1 MDEMIALEPMV
12 ILPARAF
19 LLTGDPWGPDPSED
33 HLFYFSG
40 QIVVHPQVVVFM
52 GGHINYVISIIYIYI
67 YICTHIYI
75 YILYIYRHIV
85 YVYM

>member
-40 QIVVHPQVVVFM
+40 QIVFHPQVVVFM
-52 GGHINYVISIIYIYI
+52 GGI
-67 YICTHIYI
+67 
-75 YILYIYRHIV
+75 
-85 YVYM
+85 

>member
-1 MDEMIALEPMV
+1 MMDEMIALEPMV

-52 GGHINYVISIIYIYI
+52 GGHINYVISIIYIYAR
-67 YICTHIYI
+67 TYI

>member
-40 QIVVHPQVVVFM
+40 QIVFHPQVVVFM
-52 GGHINYVISIIYIYI
+52 GGHINYVISII

>member
-1 MDEMIALEPMV
+1 MMDEMIALEPMV

-52 GGHINYVISIIYIYI
+52 GGI
-67 YICTHIYI
+67 
-75 YILYIYRHIV
+75 
-85 YVYM
+85 

>member
-1 MDEMIALEPMV
+1 LKNVKKHQWKMMDEMIALEPMG
-12 ILPARAF
+12 ILPARVF

-52 GGHINYVISIIYIYI
+52 GGI
-67 YICTHIYI
+67 
-75 YILYIYRHIV
+75 
-85 YVYM
+85 